1 MRKHKAQ
8 YTKDQTKHKIAKHKE
23 SCNLERQCYTDGYY
37 LMLINL
43 DMTTTIAITKA
54 RVNLGSIVKRVHLK
68 KERFILEKDG
78 YPVAALIDIDEF
90 EDYLDSQDEG
100 LKKQIRASRKEFDA
114 GKGKSADEFLMCLKK
129 RYHMR

>member
-1 MRKHKAQ
+1 
-8 YTKDQTKHKIAKHKE
+8 
-23 SCNLERQCYTDGYY
+23 
-37 LMLINL
+37 MLINL

-78 YPVAALIDIDEF
+78 YPVAALIDIDEY
-90 EDYLDSQDEG
+90 EDYMDSQDEG
-100 LKKQIRASRKEFDA
+100 LKKQIRASRKEFDV
-114 GKGKSADEFLMCLKK
+114 GKGKSADEFLMRLKK

>member
-1 MRKHKAQ
+1 
-8 YTKDQTKHKIAKHKE
+8 
-23 SCNLERQCYTDGYY
+23 
-37 LMLINL
+37 MLINL
-43 DMTTTIAITKA
+43 NMTTTIAITKA